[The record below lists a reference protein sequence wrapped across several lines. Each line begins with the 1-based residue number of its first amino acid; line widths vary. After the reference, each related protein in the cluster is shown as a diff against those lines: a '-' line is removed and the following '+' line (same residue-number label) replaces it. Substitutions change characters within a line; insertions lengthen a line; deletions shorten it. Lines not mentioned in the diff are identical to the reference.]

1 MLLSVKD
8 IVVGYGEFQ
17 ALHGISLEVNEGEV
31 VAILGSN
38 GAGKSTTIKTVSGQL
53 PLKSGSIEFMGK
65 EISKVP
71 VYDRVEMGIVQVPEG
86 RRLFPYLTIEDN
98 LLAGSYCKAAR
109 KDRAQNLERCYS
121 IFPKLYERRKQQA
134 VSLSG
139 GEQQM
144 CAIARGLM
152 QNPKLMMLD
161 EPSLGLAPIIVE
173 DIFKT
178 MTEINKQGVTILL
191 VEQNVGFSVEVAN
204 RLYVIETGS
213 NVMNGTGEDL
223 KNSPDL
229 QKAYLGL

>member
-1 MLLSVKD
+1 MLLNVTD

-17 ALHGISLEVNEGEV
+17 ALHGISLQVNTGEIV
-31 VAILGSN
+31 GILGSN
-38 GAGKSTTIKTVSGQL
+38 GAGKSTTIKTISGLL
-53 PLKSGSIEFMGK
+53 PLTGGSVEFDGQNL
-65 EISKVP
+65 EKVP
-71 VYDRVEMGIVQVPEG
+71 VYRRVEMGIVQVPEG

-98 LLAGSYCKAAR
+98 LLAGSYNKSAR
-109 KDRAQNLERCYS
+109 KDRAQNLERCYT
-121 IFPKLYERRKQQA
+121 IFPKLYERCKQQA
-134 VSLSG
+134 ISLSG

-178 MTEINKQGVTILL
+178 LTEINKQGVTILL
-191 VEQNVGFSVEVAN
+191 VEQNVGFTVEVAD

-213 NVMNGTGEDL
+213 NVMTGTGEELRD
-223 KNSPDL
+223 NPEL
-229 QKAYLGL
+229 QKAYLGI